1 VKLALG
7 PVLYAWPRQALFDFY
22 ERAAAAPVDIVY
34 LGEVVCARRRALRY
48 EDWLDIAAKLA
59 AAGKEVVL
67 STLALMEAEADL
79 RMLRRIA
86 ENGRYL
92 VEANDMGAVSVLS
105 ERGLAFVAGPHLN
118 VYNAATLGLL
128 RRLGAR
134 RWVMPMELSRETFA
148 GIVERQDPPVETE
161 LFVLGRVP
169 LAFSARCFTARRRG
183 LEKDDCD
190 IACVD
195 YGDGLV
201 LATREDNQF
210 MVLNGIQTM
219 SHSVYNLVAELG
231 AMRELGL
238 GVARVSPQSTGC
250 FEALELMRSVI
261 DGSVAP
267 AQGAAAMP
275 GVLRAAMCNGF
286 WHGRPGMTLVP
297 A

>member
-1 VKLALG
+1 MKLALG
-7 PVLYAWPRQALFDFY
+7 PVLYGWTRQALLDFY

-48 EDWLDIAAKLA
+48 EDWLDIATRLA

-79 RMLRRIA
+79 RLLRRIA
-86 ENGRYL
+86 DNGRYA
-92 VEANDMGAVSVLS
+92 VEANDMGAVSLLS
-105 ERGLAFVAGPHLN
+105 ERGLPFVAGPHLN
-118 VYNAATLGLL
+118 VYNAATLELL

-134 RWVMPMELSRETFA
+134 RWVMPVELSRDTFA
-148 GIVERQDPPVETE
+148 EIVKRQDPPLETE

-195 YGDGLV
+195 YGDGMV
-201 LATREDNQF
+201 VATRENSQF
-210 MVLNGIQTM
+210 LVLNGIQTM
-219 SHSVYNLVAELG
+219 SHPVYSLVAELG
-231 AMRELGL
+231 VMRELGL
-238 GVARVSPQSTGC
+238 GVARVSPQSNGC
-250 FEALELMRSVI
+250 FEALGLLRSAI
-261 DGSVAP
+261 DGAVTP
-267 AQGAAAMP
+267 AQAATAMP

>member
-1 VKLALG
+1 MKLALG
-7 PVLYAWPRQALFDFY
+7 PVLYGWTRQALFDFY
-22 ERAAAAPVDIVY
+22 ERAAASPVDIVY
-34 LGEVVCARRRALRY
+34 LGEVVCARRGALRY
-48 EDWLDIAAKLA
+48 EDWLDIGGRLA

-79 RMLRRIA
+79 RLLRRIA
-86 ENGRYL
+86 DNGRYV

-105 ERGLAFVAGPHLN
+105 ERGLPFVAGPHLN

-128 RRLGAR
+128 CRLGAR
-134 RWVMPMELSRETFA
+134 RWVMPMELSREAFA
-148 GIVERQDPPVETE
+148 GMVERQQPPVETE

-183 LEKDDCD
+183 LEKDTCD

-201 LATREDNQF
+201 LATRENNQF
-210 MVLNGIQTM
+210 MVLNGIQTL
-219 SHSVYNLVAELG
+219 SHSVYNLVGELSP
-231 AMRELGL
+231 MRDLGL
-238 GVARVSPQSTGC
+238 GVARVSPQSNGC
-250 FEALELMRSVI
+250 FEALDLLRSAI
-261 DGSVAP
+261 DGAVAP
-267 AQGAAAMP
+267 AQAAAAMP
-275 GVLRAAMCNGF
+275 GVLHASMCNGF